1 MEIVAPESSLY
12 PLVLQWLRS
21 DFRHSILAAGLGEH
35 LQTFSA
41 DVSTKSGDAQ
51 GLWSR
56 PDLATIVFSR
66 GKFVPTWHT
75 ALFSFEVKTA
85 SGIGEA
91 AVYEAFSHT
100 RFAHYSVL
108 VWQASEN
115 CSKSAAITQL
125 CEEYGIGAVT
135 TEAPN
140 VSNSYIVRAAPARTD
155 VNLFAVDR
163 FIEQRFG
170 KHERQSIASW
180 LRANGWTS
188 SIEVENSL

>member
-1 MEIVAPESSLY
+1 MEIVSQESSLY
-12 PLVLQWLRS
+12 PLVLRWLRS
-21 DFRHSILAAGLGEH
+21 DFRHSTLVANLGEH
-35 LQTFSA
+35 LQAFSA
-41 DVSTKSGDAQ
+41 DVSTKSGDTR

-56 PDLATIVFSR
+56 PDLATVVFSR
-66 GKFVPTWHT
+66 GKYVPTWHS

-85 SGIGEA
+85 AGIGEA

-108 VWQASEN
+108 VWQASES
-115 CSKSAAITQL
+115 CPKSEKIIQL
-125 CEEYGIGAVT
+125 CGEYGIGAVT

-140 VSNSYIVRAAPARTD
+140 VSNSYTVRASPIRTD
-155 VNLFAVDR
+155 VSLFSVDR

-170 KHERQSIASW
+170 KFERQSIASW

-188 SIEVENSL
+188 SIEAES